1 MAETVFSIERG
12 PEDELIVRF
21 KPKML
26 PLLPT
31 PVRDHLRAVRK
42 DVLLAVRS
50 MLDEAI
56 SAMEREEKPK
66 KKKATIEVE

>member
-21 KPKML
+21 KLKTL

-31 PVRDHLRAVRK
+31 PVRDHLRAARK
-42 DVLLAVRS
+42 DILLAVRR
-50 MLDEAI
+50 LADEALT
-56 SAMEREEKPK
+56 AMEREEKPK
-66 KKKATIEVE
+66 KKKVNIEVE